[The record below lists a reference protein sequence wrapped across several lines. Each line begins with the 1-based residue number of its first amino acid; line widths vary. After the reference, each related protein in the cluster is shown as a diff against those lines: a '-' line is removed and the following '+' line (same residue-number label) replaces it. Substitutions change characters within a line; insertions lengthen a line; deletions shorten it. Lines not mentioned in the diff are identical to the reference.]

1 MAAQAQQIGAA
12 PVGGRAS
19 RGNSGDSGSG
29 RHARG
34 DAGNTSGRQSVRL
47 NERGFNRLRDA

>member
-1 MAAQAQQIGAA
+1 MAAQAQQLGAA
-12 PVGGRAS
+12 PAGGRAS
-19 RGNSGDSGSG
+19 RGGNGDAGSG

-34 DAGNTSGRQSVRL
+34 DSGNTSGRQMVRL